1 MLSILKTIGLT
12 IIMITSESKIT
23 VHNEESDQHGY
34 DEDITT
40 NNGKTFVRTTH
51 KFIDNKLKLNEP
63 ILIAGFPGPGLVG
76 SISTNYIIDKL
87 DMHQIACIESPF
99 IIPGVIYTGGKLRHP
114 FRLYA
119 NKQGNVC
126 VLVCEAPILIQGI
139 YSVLDTV
146 MKWSVNNGIKEVLV
160 LEGIPFQGMPT
171 ANRQPIVLSSDSS
184 SGNEIQREIDTVT
197 TDQERQQQ
205 KQDKNNNNYTIQ
217 KYFKQNTFIGGI
229 SGGLLSACLSNE
241 LQCTVLL
248 IPTSSGI
255 PDPDGAAVIVE
266 SIGKV
271 TRNRNLDTD
280 ARQLREQGAELKKRM
295 EEIIRS
301 VREQQLQQQGTGA
314 GQEQQVMYG

>member
-1 MLSILKTIGLT
+1 
-12 IIMITSESKIT
+12 MITSKSKIA
-23 VHNEESDQHGY
+23 VHNKESDQRRY
-34 DEDITT
+34 DKDITT
-40 NNGKTFVRTTH
+40 NDGKTFVRTTH

-87 DMHQIACIESPF
+87 NMHQIACIESPF

-119 NKQGNVC
+119 NQQGNVC
-126 VLVCEAPILIQGI
+126 ILVCEAPILIHGI

-160 LEGIPFQGMPT
+160 LEGIPFQGIPM
-171 ANRQPIVLSSDSS
+171 ADRQPIVLSSDSN
-184 SGNEIQREIDTVT
+184 GNEIQRGIDTIS
-197 TDQERQQQ
+197 TDQQQQ
-205 KQDKNNNNYTIQ
+205 KQDKNNKIL

-241 LQCTVLL
+241 IRCTVLL

-255 PDPDGAAVIVE
+255 PDPEGAAVIVE

-271 TRNRNLDTD
+271 TRNKDLDTD
-280 ARQLREQGAELKKRM
+280 ARQLREQGAELKKHM

-301 VREQQLQQQGTGA
+301 IREQQLQQQGVGV
-314 GQEQQVMYG
+314 GQEQQQLMYG

>member
-1 MLSILKTIGLT
+1 
-12 IIMITSESKIT
+12 
-23 VHNEESDQHGY
+23 
-34 DEDITT
+34 
-40 NNGKTFVRTTH
+40 
-51 KFIDNKLKLNEP
+51 
-63 ILIAGFPGPGLVG
+63 VG

-87 DMHQIACIESPF
+87 DMRQIACIESPF

-119 NKQGNVC
+119 NKEGNIC

-160 LEGIPFQGMPT
+160 LEGIPFQGMP
-171 ANRQPIVLSSDSS
+171 AADRKPIVLSSDSS
-184 SGNEIQREIDTVT
+184 SGNEIQ
-197 TDQERQQQ
+197 QE
-205 KQDKNNNNYTIQ
+205 QDKNKNKNNNNNKIQ

-241 LQCTVLL
+241 IQCTALL
-248 IPTSSGI
+248 IPTTSGI

-280 ARQLREQGAELKKRM
+280 ASQLREQGAELKKRM

-301 VREQQLQQQGTGA
+301 IREQQLQQQGIGA
-314 GQEQQVMYG
+314 GQEQQQQLMYG

>member
-1 MLSILKTIGLT
+1 
-12 IIMITSESKIT
+12 MITSKSKIA
-23 VHNEESDQHGY
+23 VHSEESDQSRH
-34 DEDITT
+34 DKDITT
-40 NNGKTFVRTTH
+40 NDGKTFVRTTH

-87 DMHQIACIESPF
+87 DMRQIACIESPF
-99 IIPGVIYTGGKLRHP
+99 IVPGVIYTGGKLRHP

-119 NKQGNVC
+119 NKQGNIC

-146 MKWSVNNGIKEVLV
+146 MKWSINNGIKEVLV

-171 ANRQPIVLSSDSS
+171 ADRQPIVLSSDSS
-184 SGNEIQREIDTVT
+184 SGNEIQREIDTIT
-197 TDQERQQQ
+197 TNQQQQQQ
-205 KQDKNNNNYTIQ
+205 KQDKNNNNNNIQ

-241 LQCTVLL
+241 IQCTALL

-255 PDPDGAAVIVE
+255 PDPDGAAIIVE

-301 VREQQLQQQGTGA
+301 IREQQLQQQGVGV
-314 GQEQQVMYG
+314 GQEQQQLMYG

>member
-1 MLSILKTIGLT
+1 
-12 IIMITSESKIT
+12 MITSKSKIAL
-23 VHNEESDQHGY
+23 HNKESDQRRH
-34 DEDITT
+34 DKDITT
-40 NNGKTFVRTTH
+40 NDGKTFVRTTH

-76 SISTNYIIDKL
+76 SISANYIIDKL
-87 DMHQIACIESPF
+87 NMHQIACIESPF
-99 IIPGVIYTGGKLRHP
+99 ITPGVIYTGGKLRHP

-119 NKQGNVC
+119 NKQGNAC

-146 MKWSVNNGIKEVLV
+146 MKWSVNNSIKEVLV
-160 LEGIPFQGMPT
+160 LEGIPFQGIPT
-171 ANRQPIVLSSDSS
+171 GNRQPIVLSSDRNSN
-184 SGNEIQREIDTVT
+184 GDEIQKGIDAIS
-197 TDQERQQQ
+197 TDQQQQ
-205 KQDKNNNNYTIQ
+205 QDKNNNIE

-241 LQCTVLL
+241 IRCTVLL

-255 PDPDGAAVIVE
+255 PDPEGAAAIVE

-271 TRNRNLDTD
+271 TRNKNLDTD
-280 ARQLREQGAELKKRM
+280 TRQLREQGAELKKRM

-301 VREQQLQQQGTGA
+301 IREQQLQQQGVGA
-314 GQEQQVMYG
+314 GQEQQQLMYG

>member
-1 MLSILKTIGLT
+1 
-12 IIMITSESKIT
+12 MITNKSKIA
-23 VHNEESDQHGY
+23 VHSEESGQRSY
-34 DEDITT
+34 DKDITT
-40 NNGKTFVRTTH
+40 NDGKTFVRTTH
-51 KFIDNKLKLNEP
+51 KFIDNKLNLNEP

-119 NKQGNVC
+119 NKQGNIC

-171 ANRQPIVLSSDSS
+171 ADRKLIVLSSDSS
-184 SGNEIQREIDTVT
+184 SNKIQREIDTT
-197 TDQERQQQ
+197 TTRQQQQQ
-205 KQDKNNNNYTIQ
+205 KQDNNNNNNNNKIQ

-241 LQCTVLL
+241 IQCTALL
-248 IPTSSGI
+248 IPTTSGI
-255 PDPDGAAVIVE
+255 PDSDGAAVIVE

-271 TRNRNLDTD
+271 SRNRNLDTD
-280 ARQLREQGAELKKRM
+280 ASQLREQGAELKKRM

-301 VREQQLQQQGTGA
+301 IREQQLQQQGVGA
-314 GQEQQVMYG
+314 GQAQQQQLMYG